1 MLNDKFQKPH
11 HNRVIGIVL
20 ISKNKQLRKK
30 RRKQRWKIEGIDIA
44 ITITM
49 NLQKSG

>member
-20 ISKNKQLRKK
+20 IVKINNLERKEENNVGRLK
-30 RRKQRWKIEGIDIA
+30 K
-44 ITITM
+44 
-49 NLQKSG
+49 